1 MIGSSLSPLSTST
14 FHYFLWPFSTDV
26 QKKKPFMLWESNHL
40 PYVCLYIFERN
51 PYLHFQL
58 ACFNSGLL
66 LLYTS
71 CWVLVGSAHPR
82 NILEPRKSGWQ
93 YLIGQY
99 FPSKPPNELPS
110 KLNTYITQRFVCCN
124 FRGIKGSCFV
134 CCFTRKATISQE
146 GSAHCSPC

>member
-110 KLNTYITQRFVCCN
+110 KILSWIMWRDL
-124 FRGIKGSCFV
+124 
-134 CCFTRKATISQE
+134 FTLLKDLFAAISE
-146 GSAHCSPC
+146 VLKDLVSSAALPEKQP